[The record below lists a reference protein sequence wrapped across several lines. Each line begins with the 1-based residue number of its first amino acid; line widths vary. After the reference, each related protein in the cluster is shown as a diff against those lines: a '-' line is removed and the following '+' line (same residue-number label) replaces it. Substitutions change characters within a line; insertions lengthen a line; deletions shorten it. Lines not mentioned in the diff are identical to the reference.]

1 MESEEG
7 IVEIPDDD
15 FDEEDIEEEEE
26 YEEGDGTKVTE
37 EDMFKKQ
44 SPQLAGA
51 VAANS
56 VMAAAPGAPG
66 RRVLEP
72 GEVIDGDDVDEDD
85 DDDDDEDEDD
95 DTSDEDDD
103 EDEEDDADSDE
114 DMAGSADSSMASEK
128 EENSNASSSAVAGG
142 AGDSSVK
149 KAVIKLPP
157 LPAGLTV
164 SAVQRSNTE
173 SPGSAPEE
181 PVKKRRKRATKAEMA
196 ERRAKAEAEAREKAL
211 RGETPG
217 KRRGRKPR
225 PPEEKARIAEE
236 KRMAKQA
243 EKVT

>member
-56 VMAAAPGAPG
+56 VMTAAPGAPG
-66 RRVLEP
+66 RVLEP
-72 GEVIDGDDVDEDD
+72 GEVIDGDEDEDD
-85 DDDDDEDEDD
+85 EDDDDEDEDD
-95 DTSDEDDD
+95 DSSDEDDD
-103 EDEEDDADSDE
+103 EDEEDDADSEE
-114 DMAGSADSSMASEK
+114 DMVGSADSSMASEK
-128 EENSNASSSAVAGG
+128 EENSNASSSAAVSG

-173 SPGSAPEE
+173 SPGSAAEE